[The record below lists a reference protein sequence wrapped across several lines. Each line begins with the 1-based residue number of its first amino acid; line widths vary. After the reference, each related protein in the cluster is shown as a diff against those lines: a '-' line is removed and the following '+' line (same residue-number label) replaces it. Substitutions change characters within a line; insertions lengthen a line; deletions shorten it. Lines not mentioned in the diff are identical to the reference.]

1 MQAREGLDADTRTAA
16 SPPCITA
23 TVAPA
28 APPAPAAPTS
38 GAGADRLAD
47 GRPAFDALFA
57 TYRAAVHN
65 YVYRLMGD
73 REDAYDLTQEAFLRV
88 YLDLPRARPAHVQG
102 WVYRVATNVCLDA
115 LRHRALVRWTSL
127 EGRPGVAWGDGGGGG
142 VGREAR
148 LALATPLVRLWRDGR
163 SRGGGGADRP
173 PALGV
178 ARAPDPDTDPERCAL
193 RAEQAREV
201 HAVLEQ
207 LPPRYR
213 AALVL
218 REWRGLSYAEIG
230 TALGVSL
237 SAVKTVLFR
246 ARVRFREEWTRTCD
260 RPPSAAREAPAP
272 GAEAH
277 RNATAGRA
285 RK

>member
-1 MQAREGLDADTRTAA
+1 
-16 SPPCITA
+16 
-23 TVAPA
+23 
-28 APPAPAAPTS
+28 
-38 GAGADRLAD
+38 
-47 GRPAFDALFA
+47 
-57 TYRAAVHN
+57 
-65 YVYRLMGD
+65 
-73 REDAYDLTQEAFLRV
+73 
-88 YLDLPRARPAHVQG
+88 
-102 WVYRVATNVCLDA
+102 
-115 LRHRALVRWTSL
+115 
-127 EGRPGVAWGDGGGGG
+127 
-142 VGREAR
+142 
-148 LALATPLVRLWRDGR
+148 
-163 SRGGGGADRP
+163 
-173 PALGV
+173 V
-178 ARAPDPDTDPERCAL
+178 ARAPDPDADPERCAL

-201 HAVLEQ
+201 HAVLER

-246 ARVRFREEWTRTCD
+246 ARVRFRAEWTRTCD

-277 RNATAGRA
+277 RNATAGRP